1 MAATPSTL
9 VDLSTL
15 GPVRERLRRLDAL
28 HRECVAAMGEYLHL
42 FQGVGPGPE
51 VDAAEVRMNELRARL
66 LNCEAIAL
74 SVLRAAH
81 GKGGKTAARSPEGT
95 RSKAGT
101 TRRRVEGAAG
111 RGSTKAEAVKDLG
124 LSPKHGVEVLA
135 PRVTCPRHYR
145 LVQQPGDAPGHEPPK
160 RISQR
165 RHPTPQL
172 PRGLAPHGRGLDP
185 LRLQPRHA

>member
-42 FQGVGPGPE
+42 FQRVGPGPE
-51 VDAAEVRMNELRARL
+51 VDAAEVRMNELRERL

-81 GKGGKTAARSPEGT
+81 GKGGKNGAATKGINTAAT
-95 RSKAGT
+95 RKKVTDAARRYESKS
-101 TRRRVEGAAG
+101 EAA
-111 RGSTKAEAVKDLG
+111 RETG
-124 LSPKHGVEVLA
+124 LSRETVRKYWPK
-135 PRVTCPRHYR
+135 
-145 LVQQPGDAPGHEPPK
+145 K
-160 RISQR
+160 
-165 RHPTPQL
+165 
-172 PRGLAPHGRGLDP
+172 
-185 LRLQPRHA
+185 